1 MGIRPTQ
8 GQARLG
14 HRYSALKTAVPGDLS
29 VAGQIFG
36 SPEVLEL
43 NDLSSLGLPI
53 SVQPFVMLFFTNSSV
68 TCNSDHGC
76 VREVSPPQHVKT
88 KGSPNQKSRDQK
100 DICMNMRILA

>member
-14 HRYSALKTAVPGDLS
+14 HRHSALKTAVPGDPS

-43 NDLSSLGLPI
+43 NDLSSLAYLGSAICDAILHK
-53 SVQPFVMLFFTNSSV
+53 QL
-68 TCNSDHGC
+68 SD
-76 VREVSPPQHVKT
+76 
-88 KGSPNQKSRDQK
+88 
-100 DICMNMRILA
+100 M